1 MLWSAPPRE
10 RPMFTIIRD
19 TVGTNDIQYPRCTG
33 FLYEYQY
40 GFETHTNCH
49 DILAE
54 SIREYGLTPDDV
66 HDSFNFWMHTGVDD
80 QGRLYI
86 KRMLAK
92 PGDYVELIAHFD
104 VLAVPNVC
112 GADIFS
118 TSNFELKPLKLQVL
132 EPARRSAS
140 AGCSRRSASTAT
152 SARPPTSSSA
162 RSRSRASSSATS
174 AYSPRVGRLPDR
186 QAAGRG
192 AAGGG
197 RVRADRGLR
206 ANGGFGEADADIV
219 RHAFF
224 SWWIEEYMQGPKH
237 QHAGSRS
244 RRAGGTLGSPSAAA
258 TRRDQQDDGR
268 DHERPP
274 AIWLGDDRVAQHEV
288 GEDDGGDRLDRREPG
303 RAARADPAN
312 GEVEEQ
318 RRHDRADHDR
328 RSSGVPGRVA
338 GRPS

>member
-1 MLWSAPPRE
+1 MSNRELVLEHVMEPGTGKALPVLRGQVLRIEQVGNGQCADFNAFNLHDYKEYFHTGRTRHLHGLFPAEGDMLWSAPPRE

-40 GFETHTNCH
+40 GFEQHTNCH

-118 TSNFELKPLKLQVL
+118 TSNFELKPLKVQVFDATPEERERWLLPEERQYKNQRTPADFKLSEIKVTRDL
-132 EPARRSAS
+132 EPDE
-140 AGCSRRSASTAT
+140 T
-152 SARPPTSSSA
+152 
-162 RSRSRASSSATS
+162 
-174 AYSPRVGRLPDR
+174 YSPDWPVYPIVKRPVEVPLAEEEYALIDR
-186 QAAGRG
+186 
-192 AAGGG
+192 
-197 RVRADRGLR
+197 LR
-206 ANGGFGEADADIV
+206 ANGGFGATDADIV

-237 QHAGSRS
+237 QHAG
-244 RRAGGTLGSPSAAA
+244 
-258 TRRDQQDDGR
+258 Q
-268 DHERPP
+268 
-274 AIWLGDDRVAQHEV
+274 
-288 GEDDGGDRLDRREPG
+288 
-303 RAARADPAN
+303 
-312 GEVEEQ
+312 
-318 RRHDRADHDR
+318 
-328 RSSGVPGRVA
+328 
-338 GRPS
+338 

>member
-1 MLWSAPPRE
+1 MSDRELVLEHVMEPGTGKALPVLRGQILRIEQVGNGQCADFNAFNLHDYKEYFHTGRTRHLHGLFPAEGDMLWSAPPRE

-40 GFETHTNCH
+40 GFEQHTNCH

-66 HDSFNFWMHTGVDD
+66 HDSFNFWMHTGVDS

-104 VLAVPNVC
+104 ILAVPNVC

-118 TSNFELKPLKLQVL
+118 TSNFELKPLKVQVL
-132 EPARRSAS
+132 EATPEERDRWLQPEERQYRNQRTPADFKLSEIKVTRELTRDESYSADWPVYPIVK
-140 AGCSRRSASTAT
+140 
-152 SARPPTSSSA
+152 RPVEVPLSEDEYA
-162 RSRSRASSSATS
+162 
-174 AYSPRVGRLPDR
+174 LIE
-186 QAAGRG
+186 
-192 AAGGG
+192 
-197 RVRADRGLR
+197 GLR
-206 ANGGFGEADADIV
+206 ANGGFGEADSEIV

-237 QHAGSRS
+237 QHAG
-244 RRAGGTLGSPSAAA
+244 
-258 TRRDQQDDGR
+258 
-268 DHERPP
+268 E
-274 AIWLGDDRVAQHEV
+274 
-288 GEDDGGDRLDRREPG
+288 
-303 RAARADPAN
+303 
-312 GEVEEQ
+312 
-318 RRHDRADHDR
+318 
-328 RSSGVPGRVA
+328 
-338 GRPS
+338 

>member
-1 MLWSAPPRE
+1 MSERELVLEHVMEPGTGKALPVLRGQILRIEQLGNGQCADFNAFNLHDYKEYFHTGRTRHLHGLFPAEGDMLWSAPPRE

-54 SIREYGLTPDDV
+54 AIREYGLTPDDV

-118 TSNFELKPLKLQVL
+118 TSNFELKPLKLQIL
-132 EPARRSAS
+132 EPASEERERWLLPEERQYRNQRTPADFKLSEI
-140 AGCSRRSASTAT
+140 RVTRELERDET
-152 SARPPTSSSA
+152 
-162 RSRSRASSSATS
+162 
-174 AYSPRVGRLPDR
+174 YSPDWLVYPIVKRPVEVPLAEEEYALID
-186 QAAGRG
+186 
-192 AAGGG
+192 
-197 RVRADRGLR
+197 GLR

-237 QHAGSRS
+237 QHAG
-244 RRAGGTLGSPSAAA
+244 
-258 TRRDQQDDGR
+258 
-268 DHERPP
+268 E
-274 AIWLGDDRVAQHEV
+274 
-288 GEDDGGDRLDRREPG
+288 
-303 RAARADPAN
+303 
-312 GEVEEQ
+312 
-318 RRHDRADHDR
+318 
-328 RSSGVPGRVA
+328 
-338 GRPS
+338 